1 MIINKFDM
9 LKSLLSDEIKKSDNF
24 NLTVKDLFRYMDTVD
39 MKIENQK
46 TAQKEHYKDAIRKA
60 ARIENKENKEH
71 KE

>member
-9 LKSLLSDEIKKSDNF
+9 LKSLLADEIKKSDNF

-39 MKIENQK
+39 MKIENQRI
-46 TAQKEHYKDAIRKA
+46 AQKEHYEEAIRKA
-60 ARIENKENKEH
+60 ARIENKGH